1 MFRKGVLGFIGSF
14 SITYIYIDI
23 YIWSMLS
30 IRVHGFIYRGIIC
43 IYYTYIHAGL
53 AWSQDLQVPG
63 FEFKGW
69 GSLV

>member
-1 MFRKGVLGFIGSF
+1 
-14 SITYIYIDI
+14 
-23 YIWSMLS
+23 MLS

-43 IYYTYIHAGL
+43 IYSTYIHAGL